1 MSTSIICIKCSLH
14 FVIFL
19 VERVIVPGCQKEKKK
34 KEKNENI
41 VLLKNTMHTS
51 QQYFFFYSYLNT
63 FSIDILQKQ
72 KKLKLGYIQQLSAV
86 KLL

>member
-1 MSTSIICIKCSLH
+1 M
-14 FVIFL
+14 
-19 VERVIVPGCQKEKKK
+19 ERVIVPGCQKEKKK

-41 VLLKNTMHTS
+41 GLLKNTMHTS